1 MPVTGCSGRNEHDM
15 TGGSP
20 GLDAGR
26 SFILKHFGK
35 LACAAVLVGSTA
47 SAREPIR
54 PAELP
59 SDSYAGQQYVDSRG
73 CLFLRAGSGGR
84 TVWVPRVTRQG
95 VAVCG
100 YPPSGNRVPVV
111 EEGAS
116 PSSPVPSSPAPQD
129 TPAKAPATE
138 GALLVA
144 IGSFAVSENAD
155 RAERQI
161 TALGLPVHRGS
172 VVRRGTMLI
181 TVFAGPFTTAEAAQ
195 AALQSARS
203 VGFSDAMIV
212 QY

>member
-1 MPVTGCSGRNEHDM
+1 M
-15 TGGSP
+15 TGRSP

-26 SFILKHFGK
+26 GFILRHIGK
-35 LACAAVLVGSTA
+35 LACAAVLVGSA
-47 SAREPIR
+47 AAAREPIR

-59 SDSYAGQQYVDSRG
+59 SDSYAGQQYVDSKG
-73 CLFLRAGSGGR
+73 CLFLRAGSAGR
-84 TVWVPRVTRQG
+84 TAWVPRVTRQG

-116 PSSPVPSSPAPQD
+116 PSSPAPSGPAPTSPAPQD
-129 TPAKAPATE
+129 TPAKASATE

-172 VVRRGTMLI
+172 VVRRGTMLM
-181 TVFAGPFTTAEAAQ
+181 TVFAGPFATAEAAED
-195 AALQSARS
+195 ALRSARS
-203 VGFSDAMIV
+203 IGFTDALIV
-212 QY
+212 RY